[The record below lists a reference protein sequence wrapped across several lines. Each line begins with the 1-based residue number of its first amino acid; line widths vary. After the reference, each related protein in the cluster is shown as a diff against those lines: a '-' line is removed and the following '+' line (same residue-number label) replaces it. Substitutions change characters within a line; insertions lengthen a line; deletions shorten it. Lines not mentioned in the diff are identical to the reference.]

1 MGGISPLFLLRF
13 KIQGTTMDEL
23 QDSHAINFEFNGK
36 AGEYFKIWI
45 VNIALSIV
53 TLGIYS
59 AWAKVRTKRYFY
71 GNTTFDGSSFE
82 YLANPLTILKGRL
95 IVFAF
100 ILAYA
105 VTTQFMP
112 ALEAAFFIIYL
123 IALPWLVI
131 KSMQFNARNSAYR
144 NIRFNFDGKI
154 TESLIIFIALPIFT
168 FVTMGLALPYLI
180 KCMKK
185 FLIEH
190 SYFGAS
196 KFDFHATTGAFYKI
210 YLKALFIPF
219 LFAIIGII
227 AAIAI
232 PAYNSYIEQSQS
244 QSQVESPQPEE
255 PVIVEED
262 WSTYEDEAPATPG
275 QQGGATTTQEMDPVA
290 ATIGVVIYI
299 IILALYVLIGVYI
312 QTRTANLVL
321 CNTTLEEHKLV
332 STLRVRKMFY
342 IYFTNMLAAIFSA
355 GLLIPWAKIRL
366 ARYRFENTSAIV
378 KGDLDSFIANEQVN
392 VKATASEFADA
403 FDIDLGF

>member
-1 MGGISPLFLLRF
+1 ME
-13 KIQGTTMDEL
+13 EL
-23 QDSHAINFEFNGK
+23 QDDHVINFKFNGK

-45 VNIALSIV
+45 VNIALSII

-95 IVFAF
+95 IVFGF

-112 ALEAAFFIIYL
+112 AMEIGFFLIYL
-123 IALPWLVI
+123 VALPWLVI

-144 NIRFNFDGKI
+144 NIRFNFDGTI
-154 TESLIIFIALPIFT
+154 LESAIIFIALTIFT
-168 FVTMGLALPYLI
+168 FVTMGLALPYLM
-180 KCMKK
+180 KCIKK

-190 SYFGAS
+190 SYFGVS

-210 YLKALFIPF
+210 YLKALLIPF
-219 LFAIIGII
+219 LIAMIGII

-232 PAYNSYIEQSQS
+232 PAYNSYIEQAQLHSQAENT
-244 QSQVESPQPEE
+244 QVEQPQPAEG
-255 PVIVEED
+255 D
-262 WSTYEDEAPATPG
+262 WSTYEEEPSTVPG
-275 QQGGATTTQEMDPVA
+275 QQGGTADMQKVDPVA
-290 ATIGVVIYI
+290 VVIGTIIYI
-299 IILALYVLIGVYI
+299 VILALYILIGVYI

-321 CNTTLEEHKLV
+321 CNTTLENHRLN
-332 STLRVRKMFY
+332 STLRVRSMFY
-342 IYFTNMLAAIFSA
+342 LYMTNMLAVIFSA